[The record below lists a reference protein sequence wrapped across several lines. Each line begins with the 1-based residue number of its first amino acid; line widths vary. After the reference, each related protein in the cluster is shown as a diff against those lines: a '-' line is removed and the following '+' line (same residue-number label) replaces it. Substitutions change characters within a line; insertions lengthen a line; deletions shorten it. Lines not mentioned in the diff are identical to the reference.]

1 MRHED
6 ITEVSD
12 PHQLT
17 IDSAGESSGDSPG
30 HPATEIRVLK
40 GQPTDAELAAVVTV
54 LAAAAGGTSAPGP
67 QELNLWG
74 HPVDKLR
81 YGSCSFQ
88 IVSLRDR
95 THMRR

>member
-17 IDSAGESSGDSPG
+17 IDE
-30 HPATEIRVLK
+30 PAHDVPEIRVLK
-40 GQPTDAELAAVVTV
+40 GQPTDAELAAIVTV
-54 LAAAAGGTSAPGP
+54 LAAAAGGSSAPGP

-81 YGSCSFQ
+81 YD
-88 IVSLRDR
+88 VSSWQRVTLLER